1 MESIGMS
8 DKQLTR
14 RGILKLTAGSA
25 AAALLAA
32 CGGGSTATNTPA
44 GAKTGTTPIAGGTG
58 GQTPVPSGTLTG
70 GTGGQTPA
78 PAATSAPAATAA
90 SSSAVTGATKPA
102 GSAAVPSTASSTT
115 TASTGGLLPL
125 PPSTPNPN
133 AKGNVLYWQTTFD
146 DPNVPSAKYHDQ
158 WLASV
163 KTTLPNVTLKEE
175 QYSYNDMLDKLRVA
189 SRAGQA
195 PDTIVVPILW
205 GPEFAYAGA
214 LQEINLADF
223 GYTPDKFWPGALKS
237 LTVNGK
243 LYGIPTNNET
253 MAIAYNM
260 DIFQKAGL
268 DPSKGPETWEDV
280 KNFAKQI
287 KEKTGKAGFGLVA
300 KLNAGNTP
308 FRYMP
313 LSWAHGGGALDEATD
328 NPTYQKSMFDSDGNI
343 QALQWVYDVYTNGWA
358 PQSSLTNTQTE
369 VQDLFISGEVG
380 MMITLPGSYT
390 TVKNRAPD
398 IASKMNFTLMPKGP
412 VRRAV
417 VFGGSNM
424 IIFKSTKNL
433 DATKAVVKDQTSPPW
448 SLRLHYES
456 SNPGNRDGFTLP
468 EEKVRESETK
478 FLDVAIQMLQYGI
491 SFPTV
496 PEASD
501 IMNLIVPQMMQD
513 VMTKNKTPQQAGQ
526 DAAKKVN
533 DMLAKRK

>member
-1 MESIGMS
+1 MNGQGLHLS
-8 DKQLTR
+8 R
-14 RGILKLTAGSA
+14 RGILKLAAGSA
-25 AAALLAA
+25 GAALLAA
-32 CGGGSTATNTPA
+32 CGGSTATNTPSTG
-44 GAKTGTTPIAGGTG
+44 GAKATTI
-58 GQTPVPSGTLTG
+58 QG

-78 PAATSAPAATAA
+78 PVAATTAPVATTA
-90 SSSAVTGATKPA
+90 SSSAAAAATRPA
-102 GSAAVPSTASSTT
+102 GSAAAASPAAGAASSTT
-115 TASTGGLLPL
+115 TASSGGLLPL
-125 PPSTPNPN
+125 PPATPNPN
-133 AKGNVLYWQTTFD
+133 VKGNVLYWQTTFD
-146 DPNVPSAKYHDQ
+146 DPTLPSAKYHDQ
-158 WLASV
+158 WLPSL
-163 KTTLPNVTLKEE
+163 KTTLPNVTVKEE
-175 QYSYNDMLDKLRVA
+175 QFSYNDMLDKLRVA
-189 SRAGQA
+189 SRAGQG

-214 LQEINLADF
+214 LTEISLADF
-223 GYTPDKFWPGALKS
+223 GFKPENFWPGALKS

-253 MAIAYNM
+253 MALAYNM

-280 KNFAKQI
+280 KNFSKQI
-287 KEKTGKAGFGLVA
+287 KEKTGKAGFGMVG

-313 LSWAHGGGALDEATD
+313 LSWAYGGGALDEATD
-328 NPTYQKSMFDSDGNI
+328 NPTYQKSMFDSDGNV
-343 QALQWVYDVYTNGWA
+343 QALQWIQDVYTNGWA

-380 MMITLPGSYT
+380 MMITLPGSFT

-424 IIFKSTKNL
+424 IIFKSAKDQ
-433 DATKAVVKDQTSPPW
+433 DAAKAVVKDQTSPPW

-456 SNPGNRDGFTLP
+456 SNPGNRDAFNLP
-468 EEKVRESETK
+468 EEKIREENTK

-496 PEASD
+496 PESSD

-513 VMTKNKTPQQAGQ
+513 VMTKAKTPQQAGQ

-533 DMLAKRK
+533 DMIAKRK

>member
-1 MESIGMS
+1 MTE
-8 DKQLTR
+8 KQLTR
-14 RGILKLTAGSA
+14 RGILRLTAGSA

-32 CGGGSTATNTPA
+32 CGGGSTATNTPSTG
-44 GAKTGTTPIAGGTG
+44 GAKATTI
-58 GQTPVPSGTLTG
+58 QG

-78 PAATSAPAATAA
+78 PVATSAPAATAA
-90 SSSAVTGATKPA
+90 SSSAAAATAPA
-102 GSAAVPSTASSTT
+102 VSAASSAT

-125 PPSTPNPN
+125 PVLPPDPNV
-133 AKGNVLYWQTTFD
+133 KGNVLYWQTTFD

-158 WLASV
+158 WLAAL
-163 KTTLPNVTLKEE
+163 KTVLPNVTLKEE

-189 SRAGQA
+189 NRAGQA

-223 GYTPDKFWPGALKS
+223 GYKPETFWPGALKS

-253 MAIAYNM
+253 MAMAYNM

-268 DPSKGPETWEDV
+268 DPTKGPETWEDV
-280 KNFAKQI
+280 KNFSKQI

-313 LSWAHGGGALDEATD
+313 LSWAYGGAALDETAD
-328 NPTYQKSMFDSDGNI
+328 NPTYQKSQFDSDGNI
-343 QALQWVYDVYTNGWA
+343 AALQWVYDMYTNGWA
-358 PQSSLTNTQTE
+358 PQSSLTNTQIE
-369 VQDLFISGEVG
+369 VRDLYTSGEVA
-380 MMITLPGSYT
+380 MMIDLPGVYT
-390 TVKNRAPD
+390 IVKNKTPD
-398 IASKMNFTLMPKGP
+398 VAAKMNFTLMPKGP
-412 VRRAV
+412 VRRAA

-433 DATKAVVKDQTSPPW
+433 DAAKAVVKNATSPPW

-456 SNPGNRDGFTLP
+456 SNPGNRDGFLLP
-468 EEKVRESETK
+468 EEKIREAQTK
-478 FLDVAIQMLQYGI
+478 FLDVTIQMLQYGI

-501 IMNLIVPQMMQD
+501 IMNLYVPQMMQD
-513 VMTKNKTPQQAGQ
+513 VMTKAKTPQQSGQ
-526 DAAKKVN
+526 DTAKKIN
-533 DMLAKRK
+533 DLIAKRK